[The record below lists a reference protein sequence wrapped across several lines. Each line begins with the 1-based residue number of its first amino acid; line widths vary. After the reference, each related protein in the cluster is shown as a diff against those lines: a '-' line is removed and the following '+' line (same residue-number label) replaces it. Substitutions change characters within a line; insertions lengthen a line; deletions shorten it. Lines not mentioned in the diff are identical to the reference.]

1 MTTVTRWIDEK
12 NSSLAT
18 VENLLD
24 SEHPDEISENGNQ
37 YLNWKIQKMFD
48 SDKTDTFYDRSIT
61 YNYYTF
67 SVDQIPSGAETID
80 DGMYRKN
87 GFVIVYLDSGKVRY
101 IISRNTYAQTFLRK
115 MLFYQSYPPGSCHRS
130 TSAS

>member
-1 MTTVTRWIDEK
+1 MISLQMTTVTRWIDEK

-67 SVDQIPSGAETID
+67 SVDQIPS
-80 DGMYRKN
+80 
-87 GFVIVYLDSGKVRY
+87 
-101 IISRNTYAQTFLRK
+101 RN
-115 MLFYQSYPPGSCHRS
+115 H
-130 TSAS
+130 

>member
-1 MTTVTRWIDEK
+1 MQMTTVTRWIDEK

-18 VENLLD
+18 VENLFD

-87 GFVIVYLDSGKVRY
+87 GSWTLAKFVILSVETLMPKLSFVKCFFILEKVK
-101 IISRNTYAQTFLRK
+101 S
-115 MLFYQSYPPGSCHRS
+115 
-130 TSAS
+130 